1 MWVSRLKSLRL
12 GSVISGVANILVV
25 IVGGILVLIAFPSCD
40 ANNILPILAVSSA
53 AAMKILIMIKTGF
66 AQEATAKTIL
76 ESPSHTILSHQRRMR
91 YKTWLWWT
99 RFAIVIT
106 VFQLVGATFLMINMA
121 KLVSNGDPSTNC
133 VLGVASSGIEW
144 KRKLLLIYL
153 ITVCSVALLQ
163 CFTGT
168 DILRWRSFYESHDE
182 VWKAHYQEV
191 FDYGIRE
198 LMCCFGRVEYLT
210 ASEEDEICS
219 VARLLGDLV
228 AYRASGTGH
237 LQLLAGK
244 GKPSHLLGT
253 GPKKGDPKFE
263 AWDEADSMV
272 MSWLWNSMIP
282 EINDTCMFLFTAK
295 DILESIRQTYA
306 QVYEIKTKTA
316 STKQGNSSVIEYANA
331 WIQIPGKDE
340 LPSLNEVISMSSI
353 SYEGLVEAPEERLQG
368 AAAFY
373 KFAEASYTGPL
384 LDVGRNPILFPC
396 AWLLRQGVLTPWSRN
411 RRPKLDGDN
420 WWRGH
425 AAAFLKY
432 INLSRDV
439 LREGRVCQDRC
450 KAAYFILVLH
460 HLRSVVIAVRGTET
474 PEDLI
479 TDGLGKECILSTE
492 DLDGSSL
499 IHPDVKKSV
508 ESSFPHYG
516 HSGIVEAARELF
528 MQVEGNPRDDDPDST
543 GFLSSLLGAGCECDG
558 YNVQIVGHSLGGA
571 IAALLGLRLYGR
583 FPNLHV
589 YTYGPLPCV
598 DSVVANACT
607 EFVTS
612 IVYDNE
618 FSARLS
624 VGSILRLRASAL
636 MALSNNTKTETA
648 LIFRLACQFLYMSKG
663 EISKVG
669 IKDPAENDSGIS
681 TTEDLNEHICGGS
694 RETGRDFS
702 LWNEAD
708 STENAAETDD
718 NDYSNPFHEIV
729 ADLNSIGDPVSDF
742 MDTVSRSGNR
752 SAGNPT
758 EVFLPGL
765 IIHIVPQRKN
775 LNMPLWKTWRI
786 QRTAQVHKAY
796 IANRE
801 SFTDIVVSPSM
812 FLDHLPWRCYNA
824 IQKVLEARNGKHV
837 LDESEIV

>member
-1 MWVSRLKSLRL
+1 MWSDETRRIELRSAGEATTHIEEESKEDDLRMWVSRLKSLRS

-121 KLVSNGDPSTNC
+121 KLVSNGDPSSNC

-153 ITVCSVALLQ
+153 IIVCSVALLQ

-237 LQLLAGK
+237 LQLLAGLA
-244 GKPSHLLGT
+244 LLQRH
-253 GPKKGDPKFE
+253 
-263 AWDEADSMV
+263 S
-272 MSWLWNSMIP
+272 
-282 EINDTCMFLFTAK
+282 
-295 DILESIRQTYA
+295 Q
-306 QVYEIKTKTA
+306 
-316 STKQGNSSVIEYANA
+316 
-331 WIQIPGKDE
+331 
-340 LPSLNEVISMSSI
+340 SSI
-353 SYEGLVEAPEERLQG
+353 SYEGLVEAPKERLQS

-396 AWLLRQGVLTPWSRN
+396 AWLHRQGVLTPWSRN

-439 LREGRVCQDRC
+439 LRQGRVCQDRC

-492 DLDGSSL
+492 DLDGLINSRF

-528 MQVEGNPRDDDPDST
+528 MQVEGNPRDDDLDST

-612 IVYDNE
+612 IVYNNE

-648 LIFRLACQFLYMSKG
+648 LIFRLARQFLYMSKG

-669 IKDPAENDSGIS
+669 VKDPAENHSGIS

-702 LWNEAD
+702 LCNEAD

-718 NDYSNPFHEIV
+718 DDYSNPFHEIV

-742 MDTVSRSGNR
+742 MDTVSRSENR

-775 LNMPLWKTWRI
+775 LNMPLWKAWRI

-824 IQKVLEARNGKHV
+824 IQKVLEARNGKQV